1 MPKQKHI
8 AIVVYYW
15 PPTGGSGVQRW
26 LFFTKA
32 WASAGVRISV
42 FVPKQPRVA
51 EQDDSLALKS
61 HKNITVIPVSGWE
74 PIRKNKSAIAENM
87 LNKKGGRVG
96 LKRWIR
102 ANLFIPDARIF
113 WTKAVTKSVL
123 ALDKKDPFDVLI
135 TSGPPHSLHLVGLN
149 TNRRLQAKWVADF
162 RDPWVGFFQNA
173 SLPMGNRAKSKHREL
188 ERKVIATAN
197 YVVVTSPSLA
207 KDFRKYN
214 KHVSVLTNGYE
225 KVLEKPTK
233 TSLGLVYAGSLKAQ
247 QNPHEL
253 WTAIS
258 ELVQEHSAF
267 AQNFRLDVYGSVAL
281 FIQDEIKT
289 FGIAEYV
296 NCHGY
301 QPKEMIDTILPQANA
316 LLLLGVDMPNTEN
329 IIHAKLF
336 EYMAAS
342 RPILGVGPK
351 PSDMEG
357 LFGTHKLGVYAHF
370 TEKKRIKET
379 LLSWF
384 TKEKINF
391 ATTGT
396 EVYERARIAAD
407 YLRLIEQLG

>member
-1 MPKQKHI
+1 MSKQKHI
-8 AIVVYYW
+8 ALVVYYW
-15 PPTGGSGVQRW
+15 PPAGGSGVQRW
-26 LFFTKA
+26 LFFAKA
-32 WASAGVRISV
+32 WARAGVRISV

-51 EQDDSLALKS
+51 EQDDSLVLTP

-74 PIRKNKSAIAENM
+74 PMRQNKSAIAENM
-87 LNKKGGRVG
+87 VNKKGMFFG
-96 LKRWIR
+96 LMRWIR
-102 ANLFIPDARIF
+102 ANLFLPDARIF

-123 ALDKKDPFDVLI
+123 AHDKKDPFDVLI

-149 TNRRLQAKWVADF
+149 TNKRRQAKWVADF

-188 ERKVIATAN
+188 EQKVMATADH
-197 YVVVTSPSLA
+197 VVVTAPSLA
-207 KDFRKYN
+207 KDFRQYTKR
-214 KHVSVLTNGYE
+214 VSVLTNGYE
-225 KVLEKPTK
+225 KALNKPAK
-233 TSLGLVYAGSLKAQ
+233 TRLGLVYAGSLKAQ

-253 WTAIS
+253 WTSIS
-258 ELVQEHSAF
+258 ELVQEHRAF
-267 AQNFRLDVYGSVAL
+267 AQNFRLDVYGSVASSV
-281 FIQDEIKT
+281 QDEIES
-289 FGIAEYV
+289 FGITEYV
-296 NCHGY
+296 QYNGY
-301 QPKEMIDTILPQANA
+301 QSKEIIDTILPQANA
-316 LLLLGVDMPNTEN
+316 LLLLGVDMPNTGN

-336 EYMAAS
+336 EYMAAA
-342 RPILGVGPK
+342 RPILGIGPK

-357 LFGTHKLGVYAHF
+357 LFGTHKLGVYASF
-370 TEKKRIKET
+370 TDKKRIKET